1 MCLDVWNKVVKV
13 SYDEK
18 FIKSSNMIFDVEDLD
33 LSKQYCGIIKV
44 FNENGVTVEFC
55 NNIRGILP
63 KNELKM
69 QEMVVN

>member
-18 FIKSSNMIFDVEDLD
+18 FIKSSNMLYDNENID

-44 FNENGVTVEFC
+44 IN
-55 NNIRGILP
+55 
-63 KNELKM
+63 
-69 QEMVVN
+69 

>member
-18 FIKSSNMIFDVEDLD
+18 FIKSSNMIYDVEDLD

-44 FNENGVTVEFC
+44 FN
-55 NNIRGILP
+55 
-63 KNELKM
+63 
-69 QEMVVN
+69 